1 MFRAGLNIGVYLL
14 PALRAVALV
23 RLLALSCRRC
33 HFPRRL
39 LGSGDEMRERET
51 AKLQSHELKGI
62 WTSDLDTV
70 RDSVAIKVCHHVP
83 IPHTPRTT

>member
-1 MFRAGLNIGVYLL
+1 
-14 PALRAVALV
+14 
-23 RLLALSCRRC
+23 
-33 HFPRRL
+33 
-39 LGSGDEMRERET
+39 MRERET